1 MANNI
6 VQVAQRN
13 EETKDSLTINNLSD
27 SLDTLTSDL
36 LSQTSI
42 DSLDSINPLDS
53 LDSLHMAIYLRNKA
67 LDDSIAADS
76 ANRKKKNGIDYPVN
90 YTSNDSL
97 VYYADSRKAFLFGN
111 ANVKYDNMDLT
122 AEHIDVQMDSSLVH
136 AAGAERY
143 VKDDLPPVRRD
154 SNSTAKMKKERFG
167 LPVFVM
173 GSDKYETDTMS
184 FNFKTKKGLIQ
195 NAYTEQQ
202 DGFLLSEK
210 SKRDGEGNFYLKHG
224 RYTTCDDPEPDFYLA
239 LTRAKV
245 RPGKDVVFGP
255 AYLVVQDVPLP
266 FAIPYG
272 FFPFS
277 KSYSSGFIMPTY
289 GDEQARGFYLK
300 DGGYYFAINDNI
312 DLKLLGEIYTK
323 G

>member
-1 MANNI
+1 MVFCSLFCNFAADFMRARTTIYILFFAIIFVMAGNI
-6 VQVAQRN
+6 VQVVQKNVGDDVFPDSLA
-13 EETKDSLTINNLSD
+13 EKGTAIADSLLKSGSVVGLDSLLKKDSSI
-27 SLDTLTSDL
+27 
-36 LSQTSI
+36 I
-42 DSLDSINPLDS
+42 DSLDSINPLDT
-53 LDSLHMAIYLRNKA
+53 LDSLHRAIYLRNKA

-76 ANRKKKNGIDYPVN
+76 ANRKRKNGIDFPVN

-136 AAGAERY
+136 ATGAERY
-143 VKDDLPPVRRD
+143 VKDDLPPLPKD
-154 SNSTAKMKKERFG
+154 SGRIDSSKLQKERYG

-202 DGFLLSEK
+202 DGFLVSEK
-210 SKRDGEGNFYLKHG
+210 SKRDKDGNFYIKHG

-239 LTRAKV
+239 LSRAKV
-245 RPGKDVVFGP
+245 RPGR
-255 AYLVVQDVPLP
+255 LLP
-266 FAIPYG
+266 I
-272 FFPFS
+272 
-277 KSYSSGFIMPTY
+277 
-289 GDEQARGFYLK
+289 LK
-300 DGGYYFAINDNI
+300 ELQQRLYHANVW
-312 DLKLLGEIYTK
+312 
-323 G
+323 